1 MRKPPSATRRRRA
14 ALRGGGGGGY
24 GARLFM
30 QEAVG
35 RLWDSLSR
43 THAIWNGKS
52 LVNQCEVDNTA
63 WRTEARM
70 LQQRREVTRAAM
82 CDTQPPCLTELL
94 FTHEF
99 WSGSSETRSRCRSR
113 KYDSDWP
120 TVEPHV
126 NRRKQRPRPRSFWE
140 TMRLLP
146 NKTLWLH
153 GDSVQTQLCDAA
165 LCSLLRADALPWPAL
180 HRPQWL
186 QALELESGLSMRLT
200 QRMPNGA
207 ALLCSAFGPHKTEQV
222 DAVLPHV
229 DAVVM
234 NHGLHYHSVAAVGAM
249 LRAALAQLGAWRAG
263 GAGRLALWRE
273 TSAQHFAGGAYSAG
287 AARPPPGTPC
297 ACVRAPSDASGS
309 SDLNVVSARLERE
322 IAPAHGVVLVPFS
335 NLTRARHDMHR
346 AHFCSYH
353 GQRRVGICCDCT
365 HFCYS
370 PLFWDA
376 AFGGLLLALRQA
388 LLQDLR
394 QARQGV
400 HGAPRGL
407 RAVAPAARG
416 SGADAVAGA
425 RAREWLSL

>member
-43 THAIWNGKS
+43 THSIWNGKS

-70 LQQRREVTRAAM
+70 LQRREVTRAVM

-309 SDLNVVSARLERE
+309 SDLNV
-322 IAPAHGVVLVPFS
+322 
-335 NLTRARHDMHR
+335 
-346 AHFCSYH
+346 
-353 GQRRVGICCDCT
+353 
-365 HFCYS
+365 
-370 PLFWDA
+370 
-376 AFGGLLLALRQA
+376 A

-425 RAREWLSL
+425 RAREWLAL

>member
-1 MRKPPSATRRRRA
+1 
-14 ALRGGGGGGY
+14 
-24 GARLFM
+24 
-30 QEAVG
+30 
-35 RLWDSLSR
+35 
-43 THAIWNGKS
+43 
-52 LVNQCEVDNTA
+52 
-63 WRTEARM
+63 M
-70 LQQRREVTRAAM
+70 LQRREVTRAVM

-222 DAVLPHV
+222 SCRVVAVATGEAGSLVQNSERPRVRACASEHAHALVTRPCPRHGSRADTNRHFSPLPTS
-229 DAVVM
+229 AC
-234 NHGLHYHSVAAVGAM
+234 
-249 LRAALAQLGAWRAG
+249 AG
-263 GAGRLALWRE
+263 GR
-273 TSAQHFAGGAYSAG
+273 
-287 AARPPPGTPC
+287 GT
-297 ACVRAPSDASGS
+297 AS
-309 SDLNVVSARLERE
+309 R
-322 IAPAHGVVLVPFS
+322 
-335 NLTRARHDMHR
+335 
-346 AHFCSYH
+346 
-353 GQRRVGICCDCT
+353 
-365 HFCYS
+365 
-370 PLFWDA
+370 
-376 AFGGLLLALRQA
+376 
-388 LLQDLR
+388 
-394 QARQGV
+394 
-400 HGAPRGL
+400 
-407 RAVAPAARG
+407 
-416 SGADAVAGA
+416 
-425 RAREWLSL
+425 